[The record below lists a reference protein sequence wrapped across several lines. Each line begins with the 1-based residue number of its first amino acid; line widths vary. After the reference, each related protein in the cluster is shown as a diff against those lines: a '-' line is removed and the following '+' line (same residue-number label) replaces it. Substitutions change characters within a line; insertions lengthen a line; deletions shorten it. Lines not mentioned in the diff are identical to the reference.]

1 MNQTAVRGVVL
12 RNWRILATAAGAL
25 WLALILTE
33 LLPYDLTPRDV
44 HAYWAVNPA
53 DPYRGAQLGAEDAF
67 LYAPAVAQLLAPFTH
82 LSFDV
87 FRVGYGILEL
97 GVLAVSGLA
106 YALIIPGVVEDV
118 VRGNIHVLL
127 AVAIVAGFRLPATW
141 AAVLLTKVTPGIGL
155 VWFAVRREWRAL
167 AQVATVT
174 GVIIGASML
183 VGGIRPWAD
192 WLTVLGSGAESG
204 RTFTYLGL
212 APPTLVVRLPLAFAV
227 VVWGAWSNRR
237 WTVPIGALLALP
249 VIWPSGFALL
259 AAVPPLWLADRR
271 SGAGARPRMGDGC
284 DPEGESR

>member
-1 MNQTAVRGVVL
+1 MAEGRRVAGIGQTAVLGAVQ
-12 RNWRILATAAGAL
+12 RNWRMLATAAGAL
-25 WLALILTE
+25 WLALIMTKVV
-33 LLPYDLTPRDV
+33 PADLTPRDV

-67 LYAPAVAQLLAPFTH
+67 LYAPAVAQLLTPFTH
-82 LSFDV
+82 LPFDV

-106 YALIIPGVVEDV
+106 YTLIIPGVVEDV

-127 AVAIVAGFRLPATW
+127 AVAIVAGFRLPAAW
-141 AAVLLTKVTPGIGL
+141 AAVLLTKFTPGIGL
-155 VWFAVRREWRAL
+155 VWFAVRHEWRAL

-174 GVIIGASML
+174 GAIIGVSML
-183 VGGIRPWAD
+183 VGGITPWVD
-192 WLTVLGSGAESG
+192 WLKLLGSSAGSG
-204 RTFTYLGL
+204 RTYTYLGL
-212 APPTLVVRLPLAFAV
+212 APPSLVVRLPLAFAV

-271 SGAGARPRMGDGC
+271 SGAGA
-284 DPEGESR
+284 